1 MTPQERQLLTTFL
14 QQLAQTRADPKD
26 PEADALIRDAISR
39 QPDANYLL
47 VQRAVGLDLAL
58 KAAQAQIDKLQAEL
72 DQAKRGNETSFVGNA
87 NSWGRSAST
96 ANATGQPAAFSP
108 QSYGKGPAPVGTNAA
123 PSSAWGSGML
133 ANLAT
138 TAAGVVAGSFLY
150 QGIQQLMGHHSAGFG
165 GNNLATNSPTA
176 ASETNDAPTDEEVA
190 DASDDDS
197 DKSVA
202 MDDGG
207 FDSTD
212 LG

>member
-26 PEADALIRDAISR
+26 PEADGLIRNAISR

-58 KAAQAQIDKLQAEL
+58 KAAQAQAEKLQAEL
-72 DQAKRGNETSFVGNA
+72 DLAKPGNEKSFAGNA
-87 NSWGRSAST
+87 NSWGRSP
-96 ANATGQPAAFSP
+96 PAA
-108 QSYGKGPAPVGTNAA
+108 NAA
-123 PSSAWGSGML
+123 PQASASPSPSPWGSGML

-150 QGIQQLMGHHSAGFG
+150 QGIQNLMGHHNTGLG
-165 GNNLATNSPTA
+165 GDWGTGSQAA
-176 ASETNDAPTDEEVA
+176 ASDTNDALTSEEAA
-190 DASDDDS
+190 DVVDDDS
-197 DKSVA
+197 DNSLA
-202 MDDGG
+202 MDDSG

-212 LG
+212 SG

>member
-26 PEADALIRDAISR
+26 PEADALIREVISR
-39 QPDANYLL
+39 QPDASYLL

-58 KAAQAQIDKLQAEL
+58 KAAQAQAENLQAEL
-72 DQAKRGNETSFVGNA
+72 DRVKRGEETSFVGNA
-87 NSWGRSAST
+87 SSWGRSA
-96 ANATGQPAAFSP
+96 PAASAAQPPSASLP
-108 QSYGKGPAPVGTNAA
+108 QSYGKGLAPAGTNALP
-123 PSSAWGSGML
+123 PSPWGSGML

-150 QGIQQLMGHHSAGFG
+150 QGIQQMMGHHSAAFS
-165 GNNLATNSPTA
+165 GNAGTDSPMA
-176 ASETNDAPTDEEVA
+176 ASDAADPLTNEEVA
-190 DASDDDS
+190 DALDDS
-197 DKSVA
+197 DNSLA

-207 FDSTD
+207 FDSPD